1 MRSCQLML
9 TWEPLPLST
18 QSAIF
23 FETQNPAI
31 VRESKA
37 NHRAVQYPQVM
48 LSALAGFRFAYT
60 VGSASYL
67 RRVKL
72 SFKKAERGTEGEE
85 NKGWR
90 FWLRAVL
97 RVVPQR
103 NRASLAKSSGV
114 SRVYS
119 NLVEEG
125 TKGKGRKKLN

>member
-1 MRSCQLML
+1 M
-9 TWEPLPLST
+9 
-18 QSAIF
+18 
-23 FETQNPAI
+23 
-31 VRESKA
+31 
-37 NHRAVQYPQVM
+37 
-48 LSALAGFRFAYT
+48 
-60 VGSASYL
+60 GSGPYL

-72 SFKKAERGTEGEE
+72 SFKKAERRTEKEE

-114 SRVYS
+114 FRVYS